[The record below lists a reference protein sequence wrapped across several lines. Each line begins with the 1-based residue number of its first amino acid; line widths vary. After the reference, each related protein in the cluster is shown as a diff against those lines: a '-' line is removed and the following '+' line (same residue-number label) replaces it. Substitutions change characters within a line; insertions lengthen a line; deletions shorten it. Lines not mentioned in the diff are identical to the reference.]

1 MSEVKIEENIIRNVI
16 GKGIPK
22 TKNDQNTDDIIP
34 ARFMKE
40 ITFANM
46 CQKHEILQYA
56 SS

>member
-1 MSEVKIEENIIRNVI
+1 MSEVRIEEKIISKVV

-22 TKNDQNTDDIIP
+22 PANDQNTDDIIP

-46 CQKHEILQYA
+46 GTSTII
-56 SS
+56 